1 LKLRQASSESFTKE
15 NSLRRKFSDE
25 RFHLRLSTFLLHF
38 ANSLCSLFLIFH
50 QKWRRRKQP
59 NSISIYEQVPLNN
72 PLKSSKDEEMSKEVE
87 RSLHMQHEKSS
98 KDEEEVDKERSAF
111 QMTLI
116 AAKVFSVSVASTIT
130 YAILVQSQDSV
141 LDMELTFRWLTILV
155 LWWASFSSLSSF
167 ASFIVTVNNPSA
179 FNCTHTEVEEDVV
192 PDPAATQRL
201 DPVRPRKCHGST
213 AGAELGPA
221 QPLGHPATADQRGP
235 LRAPP
240 QPISHGVR
248 RPGHPHH

>member
-1 LKLRQASSESFTKE
+1 MLTVFPYFRDFLHILNFVGLLLFLPLIEAIGNMVVAKFIVEEQAASSECRTEEEKSLRSNNNQQQEVKSSKSFTKE

-59 NSISIYEQVPLNN
+59 NSISIYEQVPLN
-72 PLKSSKDEEMSKEVE
+72 KKEVE

-130 YAILVQSQDSV
+130 YAILVHSQDSV
-141 LDMELTFRWLTILV
+141 LDMELTFR
-155 LWWASFSSLSSF
+155 
-167 ASFIVTVNNPSA
+167 
-179 FNCTHTEVEEDVV
+179 
-192 PDPAATQRL
+192 
-201 DPVRPRKCHGST
+201 
-213 AGAELGPA
+213 
-221 QPLGHPATADQRGP
+221 
-235 LRAPP
+235 
-240 QPISHGVR
+240 
-248 RPGHPHH
+248 